1 MEADSA
7 SPACASAGDT
17 DPAMSAAAAVK
28 TSVLAHRRECS
39 NAISTTRRYPTD
51 PWQGHDFTTLRL
63 LSG

>member
-1 MEADSA
+1 
-7 SPACASAGDT
+7 
-17 DPAMSAAAAVK
+17 MSAAAAVK

>member
-7 SPACASAGDT
+7 SPAFASAGDAH
-17 DPAMSAAAAVK
+17 PAMSAAAAVK

-39 NAISTTRRYPTD
+39 NAIFTTRRYPTD
-51 PWQGHDFTTLRL
+51 PWRGHDFTTLRL

>member
-1 MEADSA
+1 VEAGLA
-7 SPACASAGDT
+7 SPACAGAGDAHL
-17 DPAMSAAAAVK
+17 AMSAVAAVK

-51 PWQGHDFTTLRL
+51 PWQGHDFTPLRL